1 MGQGDLDE
9 SHWSDVA
16 AEAFEAGWRAEAIE
30 AVDRPHI
37 ERFFLATGRLLP
49 IWTMLGDAAQVR
61 RLVTQDGRAFL
72 GRIVTPDA
80 VNTLLGKLGAGR
92 ASSSPVRRSSTQPW
106 RGRSFPLAGSP
117 ACR

>member
-37 ERFFLATGRLLP
+37 ERFFPLQGACCPSGRCWAMP
-49 IWTMLGDAAQVR
+49 HRSAA
-61 RLVTQDGRAFL
+61 
-72 GRIVTPDA
+72 
-80 VNTLLGKLGAGR
+80 
-92 ASSSPVRRSSTQPW
+92 W
-106 RGRSFPLAGSP
+106 
-117 ACR
+117 